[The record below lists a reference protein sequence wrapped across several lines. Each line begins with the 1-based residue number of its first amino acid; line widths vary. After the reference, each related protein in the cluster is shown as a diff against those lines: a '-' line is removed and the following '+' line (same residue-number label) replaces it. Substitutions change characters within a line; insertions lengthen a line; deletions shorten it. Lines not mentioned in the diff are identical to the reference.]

1 MQHITPEVLKQR
13 LDRGDKL
20 ELIDVRDPW
29 EFETCLITGSR
40 NIPMVE
46 LETRLQTI
54 NPLEEI
60 VVICHHG
67 TRSLQVAG
75 YLESL
80 GYQNMICLEGG
91 VHLWAQTV
99 DPEMPQY

>member
-1 MQHITPEVLKQR
+1 MWSTTPETLKAR

-29 EFETCLITGSR
+29 EFDTCHIKGSR
-40 NIPMVE
+40 NIPMME
-46 LETRLQTI
+46 IESSLQTI
-54 NPLEEI
+54 DMSVET

-67 TRSLQVAG
+67 MRSRQVAS

-80 GYQNMICLEGG
+80 GYRQMINLDGG
-91 VHLWAQTV
+91 IHRWAETV
-99 DPEMPQY
+99 EPDMPQY